1 MENST
6 LAACILIQRRDRN
19 KAIGIANDTQLLRGL
34 SAYALSGHK
43 DSVGDAIAVMVRVAY
58 LKAMIE
64 QLTALADRLVD
75 HITANIE
82 DDDTRAEGMETMT
95 KLESY
100 INHLGSELE
109 AIL

>member
-1 MENST
+1 MTNSS
-6 LAACILIQRRDRN
+6 LAMCILINRRERN
-19 KAIGIANDTQLLRGL
+19 KAIGIANDPQLLRGL
-34 SAYALSGHK
+34 SAYALSSHK
-43 DSVGDAIAVMVRVAY
+43 DNVGDAIQVMTRAVY

-64 QLTALADRLVD
+64 QLTSLADRLVD

-82 DDDTRAEGMETMT
+82 DDGTRAEGLETMT
-95 KLESY
+95 KLESF